1 MEDVK
6 FKKIIFEHGD
16 ERYMCADVPLRNYS
30 LTDERYTT
38 KKLLKVKVQTSMSR
52 SQFHETEGATAVA

>member
-6 FKKIIFEHGD
+6 FKKIIFEHG
-16 ERYMCADVPLRNYS
+16 
-30 LTDERYTT
+30 DERYTT